1 MIDLANDFNL
11 EQMVTEPTRK
21 DKILE
26 LFFTNNPSL
35 VEKSVVIPGM
45 SDHDGIPLLVIN
57 TSPKISKP
65 NPCRVY
71 VYSKADMS
79 SIKNKINEFSEEF
92 CDTSPSDESVES
104 MWNRFKTHLKET
116 MDTHISTKVVS
127 KQNKTPWISP
137 KVKRMH
143 RRKQRAYNRARNT
156 GTDSDW
162 DYFRSV
168 RKDTHKLTKFAYRK
182 YIRNFCLE
190 SKKMFWSFIKN
201 LRKDSSGI
209 PSLKDKGVLYSED
222 RQKAEILNNQ
232 FRSVFTTEN
241 LESFPT
247 SLQNNVPH
255 VQDIRIHTHQG
266 LRNSLRTLIQIKLL
280 RLMIFP
286 PNP

>member
-65 NPCRVY
+65 KPRRVY

-116 MDTHISTKVVS
+116 VDTHIPTKVVS
-127 KQNKTPWISP
+127 KQNKTTWISP

-143 RRKQRAYNRARNT
+143 RRKQRAY
-156 GTDSDW
+156 
-162 DYFRSV
+162 
-168 RKDTHKLTKFAYRK
+168 
-182 YIRNFCLE
+182 
-190 SKKMFWSFIKN
+190 
-201 LRKDSSGI
+201 
-209 PSLKDKGVLYSED
+209 
-222 RQKAEILNNQ
+222 
-232 FRSVFTTEN
+232 
-241 LESFPT
+241 
-247 SLQNNVPH
+247 
-255 VQDIRIHTHQG
+255 
-266 LRNSLRTLIQIKLL
+266 
-280 RLMIFP
+280 
-286 PNP
+286 